1 MIQKRLIIKVDNAEE
16 SALKSKLT
24 LNKSATL
31 VLGQDNQRI
40 DATTAATPIAPP
52 AAVVSSG
59 NQFRNITIGVTAL
72 AACLVV
78 AMVFWPTS
86 EKPETTRIAV
96 TTPEII
102 EQEPEAKVFSAISN
116 IIPVKAPLPTETP
129 VIEVVSVDDHDET
142 NLLMRQITKGT
153 LDALRSSTGV
163 VERQAAVQLE
173 PANTL
178 QKLVNRALEQGQ
190 SNDYIDI
197 LLNDALEKG
206 QVKVPAALINADGK
220 VDTPSILAMFAQ

>member
-1 MIQKRLIIKVDNAEE
+1 MSRE
-16 SALKSKLT
+16 S
-24 LNKSATL
+24 
-31 VLGQDNQRI
+31 VHI
-40 DATTAATPIAPP
+40 Y
-52 AAVVSSG
+52 
-59 NQFRNITIGVTAL
+59 
-72 AACLVV
+72 
-78 AMVFWPTS
+78 TS

-178 QKLVNRALEQGQ
+178 QKLVNRALEQG
-190 SNDYIDI
+190 
-197 LLNDALEKG
+197 
-206 QVKVPAALINADGK
+206 
-220 VDTPSILAMFAQ
+220 

>member
-1 MIQKRLIIKVDNAEE
+1 MSRE
-16 SALKSKLT
+16 S
-24 LNKSATL
+24 
-31 VLGQDNQRI
+31 VHI
-40 DATTAATPIAPP
+40 Y
-52 AAVVSSG
+52 
-59 NQFRNITIGVTAL
+59 
-72 AACLVV
+72 
-78 AMVFWPTS
+78 TS